1 MVEDRETTMYN
12 ALEKARKDPDSMK
25 ARVLTAARKLF
36 GEYGYHGTT
45 TRMIAKEV
53 GIDISTLYYHW
64 GEKKDLFES
73 VVVDVIDDYRGMIQ
87 ELEGKAKGKPLYER
101 YEVAIDHICD
111 FLMSHPE
118 VPNLMLF
125 QMFSKTKQEF
135 EHDIRSPVTLNEVAF
150 AMGFPMEDRDSS
162 IKIKAGILAVWF
174 SIFSFIAGEKHIR
187 PIFDMGHDPY
197 ADLVKDTMKR
207 ILIPTF
213 GRKSKEPRQG

>member
-1 MVEDRETTMYN
+1 MYN
-12 ALEKARKDPDSMK
+12 PLEKARKDPDSMK
-25 ARVLTAARKLF
+25 ARVLVAARKLF

-73 VVVDVIDDYRGMIQ
+73 VVTDVIDDYRAMIK
-87 ELEGKAKGKPLYER
+87 ELEGKTKGKPLYDR
-101 YEVAIDHICD
+101 YDVAIDHVCD
-111 FLMSHPE
+111 FLITHPE

-135 EHDIRSPVTLNEVAF
+135 DNDLRSPVTLNEVAG
-150 AMGFPMEDRDSS
+150 AMGFSMGDKESSDRV
-162 IKIKAGILAVWF
+162 KAGMLAVWF
-174 SIFSFIAGEKHIR
+174 SVFSFIAGEKHIR
-187 PIFDMGHDPY
+187 PIFDIKHSQY
-197 ADLVKDTMKR
+197 AELVKNTMKR

-213 GRKSKEPRQG
+213 DRKTREKESREKES

>member
-1 MVEDRETTMYN
+1 MYK

-25 ARVLTAARKLF
+25 GRVLTAARKLF
-36 GEYGYHGTT
+36 GQYGYHGTT

-73 VVVDVIDDYRGMIQ
+73 VIVDVIDDYRGMVRI
-87 ELEGKAKGKPLYER
+87 LEKKAKGKSLYDR
-101 YEVAIDHICD
+101 YELAIDEICD
-111 FLMSHPE
+111 FLISRPE

-135 EHDIRSPVTLNEVAF
+135 DSKLRSPVTLNEVAH
-150 AMGFPMEDRDSS
+150 AMGFQMEDEEFSN
-162 IKIKAGILAVWF
+162 KIKAGILAVWF
-174 SIFSFIAGEKHIR
+174 SIFSFVAAEKDVR
-187 PIFDMGHDPY
+187 PIFDMDRDQY
-197 ADLVKDTMKR
+197 ARMVKDTMKR

-213 GRKSKEPRQG
+213 NRKPKTT